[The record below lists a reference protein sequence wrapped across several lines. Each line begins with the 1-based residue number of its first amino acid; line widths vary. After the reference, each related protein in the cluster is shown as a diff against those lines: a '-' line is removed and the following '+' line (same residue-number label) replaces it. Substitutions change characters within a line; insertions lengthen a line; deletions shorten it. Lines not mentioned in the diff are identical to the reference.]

1 MKIRLINTLYGIRC
15 MNRTYTFISFV
26 NTPLILQYERLYL
39 FYKAIEV
46 LLLSFLDIKI
56 HIFQNM
62 VLVPL
67 QLYWLSYLL
76 LRNGLYANL
85 LIVQDGLS
93 TQFIL
98 IENRH
103 DSILLNIFGYIETG
117 IFLRWTIL
125 SHL

>member
-1 MKIRLINTLYGIRC
+1 MTIRLINTLYGIRC

-26 NTPLILQYERLYL
+26 NTPLILQYGRLYL

-67 QLYWLSYLL
+67 QLY
-76 LRNGLYANL
+76 
-85 LIVQDGLS
+85 
-93 TQFIL
+93 
-98 IENRH
+98 
-103 DSILLNIFGYIETG
+103 
-117 IFLRWTIL
+117 
-125 SHL
+125 